1 MLGQTYFDDVSV
13 KSINCVCARTNKQF
27 ILIDTPNTE
36 NEIKWC
42 EHAILWEFEVFEDCG
57 NCIAMEQSGYISEWQ
72 NLLLTLTSYDVGVK
86 RYFDPSD
93 TELLRALHSRNSK
106 NIRNPLIF
114 LQKMASYSCF
124 WRVPRLQILRQAS
137 LHRIYDLLTRVSYR
151 LDLDRCKHRKE
162 VL

>member
-1 MLGQTYFDDVSV
+1 MS

-36 NEIKWC
+36 NGIKWC
-42 EHAILWEFEVFEDCG
+42 EHTILWEFEVFEDCG

-124 WRVPRLQILRQAS
+124 WRVPSSKILLQAS
-137 LHRIYDLLTRVSYR
+137 LHRIYDLLTLVSKY
-151 LDLDRCKHRKE
+151 
-162 VL
+162 

>member
-1 MLGQTYFDDVSV
+1 MMDIAIFLLNNTASYSKKSSVDKLYDVSV

-72 NLLLTLTSYDVGVK
+72 NLLLTLTSYYYSINNHHPGG
-86 RYFDPSD
+86 
-93 TELLRALHSRNSK
+93 
-106 NIRNPLIF
+106 IF
-114 LQKMASYSCF
+114 SYGN
-124 WRVPRLQILRQAS
+124 RTQIFN
-137 LHRIYDLLTRVSYR
+137 T
-151 LDLDRCKHRKE
+151 KT
-162 VL
+162 

>member
-1 MLGQTYFDDVSV
+1 MPFIELLYDVSV

-72 NLLLTLTSYDVGVK
+72 NLLLTLTSLYK
-86 RYFDPSD
+86 K
-93 TELLRALHSRNSK
+93 SK
-106 NIRNPLIF
+106 KGAVYVETSKM
-114 LQKMASYSCF
+114 QK
-124 WRVPRLQILRQAS
+124 S
-137 LHRIYDLLTRVSYR
+137 LSFP
-151 LDLDRCKHRKE
+151 
-162 VL
+162 

>member
-1 MLGQTYFDDVSV
+1 MPYFLLNNTASYSKKSSVDKLYDVSV

-72 NLLLTLTSYDVGVK
+72 NLLLTLTSLYLFCHHFLKFKSEQDTCKADRQKVSNRFCHINSRSLICCINVGHDINQWK
-86 RYFDPSD
+86 
-93 TELLRALHSRNSK
+93 
-106 NIRNPLIF
+106 
-114 LQKMASYSCF
+114 Q
-124 WRVPRLQILRQAS
+124 
-137 LHRIYDLLTRVSYR
+137 
-151 LDLDRCKHRKE
+151 
-162 VL
+162 

>member
-1 MLGQTYFDDVSV
+1 MFLELRECKARSNSVSEGSKYLLTPTSYDVSV

-72 NLLLTLTSYDVGVK
+72 NLLLTLTSYLFFSERQKNYGFTYCSVK
-86 RYFDPSD
+86 IWKISLPWSV
-93 TELLRALHSRNSK
+93 E
-106 NIRNPLIF
+106 
-114 LQKMASYSCF
+114 
-124 WRVPRLQILRQAS
+124 VP
-137 LHRIYDLLTRVSYR
+137 
-151 LDLDRCKHRKE
+151 
-162 VL
+162 

>member
-1 MLGQTYFDDVSV
+1 MFLELRECKARSNSVSEGSKYLLTPTSYDVSV

-72 NLLLTLTSYDVGVK
+72 NLLLTLTSY
-86 RYFDPSD
+86 
-93 TELLRALHSRNSK
+93 H
-106 NIRNPLIF
+106 
-114 LQKMASYSCF
+114 
-124 WRVPRLQILRQAS
+124 
-137 LHRIYDLLTRVSYR
+137 
-151 LDLDRCKHRKE
+151 E
-162 VL
+162 VLFFTNIMVITVYRKIAARQSAEQER